1 VSLTVYAPLGM
12 LGYGFPVASLEAAVD
27 RRPDVFAMDA
37 GSTDPGP
44 YYLGSGHSYTS
55 REMVRRDLSLLLPA
69 ARRLGV
75 PLIVGSAGGSGG
87 KPHLDR
93 TVEIVREVAAA
104 QGLTFRMAVIKAEI
118 PQDTLLAALRAG
130 RIHDFEVGRQ
140 LEEDDLTACERIVG
154 QMGVEP
160 VMEAL
165 HGGADVIIAGRA
177 FDAALAAALPL
188 LQGHDPGLSFHMGKI
203 VECGSLVA
211 LPRTSDGVLAHMED
225 GSFVIEPA
233 DPLKRS
239 TVELV
244 AAHTLYEKS
253 DPYRLGMPGGIIDLR
268 DCRFEQVDER
278 SVRVSGS
285 RFVASP
291 QYTIKLEGVAIAGY
305 RSVCIAGARDPILI
319 RQFDEVMQGAT
330 TKVRADLQGR
340 IDPNDYQL
348 RYRLYGRDGVM
359 GELEPSPPQEP
370 QELGVVMEVIART
383 QEIADTV
390 GALLRS
396 ATLHIGYSGR
406 MATAGNLAFPYSPA
420 EFPAPPAYEFR
431 VYHLLDVD
439 DPLALFPIS
448 YESVEGQS

>member
-1 VSLTVYAPLGM
+1 MSLTVYAPLGM
-12 LGYGFPVASLEAAVD
+12 LGYGFPERSLEAAIE

-44 YYLGSGHSYTS
+44 YYLGAGRSYTS

-75 PLIVGSAGGSGG
+75 PLIVGSAGGSGA
-87 KPHLDR
+87 KPHLDL
-93 TVEIVREVAAA
+93 TVDIVREIAAT
-104 QGLTFRMAVIKAEI
+104 QGLAFRMAVISAEI
-118 PQDTLLAALRAG
+118 PRQALLDALRDG
-130 RIHDFEVGRQ
+130 RIHDFEVGRE
-140 LEEDDLTACERIVG
+140 LSEDDLAACERVVG

-160 VMEAL
+160 IIDAL
-165 HGGADVIIAGRA
+165 RSGAEVIIAGRA
-177 FDAALAAALPL
+177 FDAAMAAALPIMEGL
-188 LQGHDPGLSFHMGKI
+188 DPGLALHMGKI

-211 LPRTSDGVLAHMED
+211 LPRTSDGVLAHVGTD
-225 GSFVIEPA
+225 SFVIEPA
-233 DPLKRS
+233 DPEKRS

-253 DPYRLGMPGGIIDLR
+253 DPYRLAMPGGLIDLR
-268 DCRFEQVDER
+268 ASRFERVDDR

-285 RFVASP
+285 RFVPAD
-291 QYTIKLEGVAIAGY
+291 QYSIKLEGAALAGY

-319 RQFDEVMQGAT
+319 RQFDEVMDRAT
-330 TKVRADLQGR
+330 AKVRSDLEGR
-340 IDPNDYQL
+340 IEADAYQL

-359 GELEPSPPQEP
+359 GPREPAPDGLPL
-370 QELGVVMEVIART
+370 ELGVVMEVVART

-396 ATLHIGYSGR
+396 ASLHIGYTDR
-406 MATAGNLAFPYSPA
+406 IATAGNLAFPYSPA

-431 VYHLLDVD
+431 VYHLMEVD
-439 DPLALFPIS
+439 DPLELFPIT
-448 YESVEGQS
+448 YETVGAA

>member
-1 VSLTVYAPLGM
+1 MSLTVYAPLGM
-12 LGYGFPVASLEAAVD
+12 LGYGFPVASLEAAIEK
-27 RRPDVFAMDA
+27 RPDVFAMDA

-69 ARRLGV
+69 ARRLNV
-75 PLIVGSAGGSGG
+75 PLIIGSAGGSGG
-87 KPHLDR
+87 RPHLER
-93 TVEIVREVAAA
+93 TVEVVREIASE
-104 QGLTFRMAVIKAEI
+104 QGFSFRMAVIEAEI
-118 PQDTLLAALRAG
+118 PQQTLLAALRAG

-140 LEEDDLTACERIVG
+140 LTEEDLLACERVVG

-165 HGGADVIIAGRA
+165 RAGAEVIVAGRA
-177 FDAALAAALPL
+177 FDAVMAAALPV
-188 LQGHDPGLSFHMGKI
+188 LQGHDPGLAFHMGKI

-211 LPRTSDGVLAHMED
+211 LPRTSDGVLARMERD
-225 GSFVIEPA
+225 SFVIEPA

-239 TVELV
+239 TSELV

-253 DPYRLGMPGGIIDLR
+253 DPYRLAMPGGVIDLR
-268 DCRFEQVDER
+268 GCRFEQEDER
-278 SVRVSGS
+278 SVRISGS
-285 RFVASP
+285 RFAPGP
-291 QYTIKLEGVAIAGY
+291 QYQIKLEGAAIAGY

-319 RQFDEVMQGAT
+319 RQFDEVMEGAT
-330 TKVRADLQGR
+330 RKVRADLEGR
-340 IDPNDYQL
+340 ISSEDYQL

-359 GELEPSPPQEP
+359 GELEPSPAAEP
-370 QELGVVMEVIART
+370 SELGVVMEVVGKT

-420 EFPAPPAYEFR
+420 EFPAPPVYEFR

-439 DPLALFPIS
+439 DPLELFPMS
-448 YESVEGQS
+448 FESVGERS